1 LSNFW
6 RRILALIALVLVLGL
21 GAGVWRYFS
30 QPKILIV
37 AVGPANSDD
46 ADFINAWSRLLAAD
60 GGRVSLKAV
69 PTSGPVESLEKLKN
83 GQAMLAVVRT
93 DLASSVKARA
103 VALLHSDPVVIVAA
117 EKAKIENFG
126 RLKGKTLGVIGPPG
140 ANDALIETLRRHFR
154 VSVNV
159 VELPTAPAQVAAAQV
174 AAAFRD
180 GKVDALL
187 FVAPTTHGA
196 AVADN
201 WAVTRRAIGK
211 NLGLVPI
218 DESDAIAEA
227 APAYES
233 GEIPAGLFG
242 GTPPM
247 PAEEVSTLRVP
258 TYLVADRGAP
268 NAAITQLTRNLFE
281 NRQRIAGDA
290 AVASLV
296 KAASVE
302 KDAVFPVH
310 PGAQAY
316 YDGEETSFLEQYGD
330 WFYYG
335 PLLLGALASGA
346 MAALRYLGFMRTEE
360 TSESLLAKVPEVIAT
375 IKAATTTEELERIR
389 AQIDQAVERF
399 THDVVQ
405 GKVEEQKTAP
415 IALAVDYLGRMI
427 SERRREIAGAATN
440 KASP

>member
-1 LSNFW
+1 LTNFW
-6 RRILALIALVLVLGL
+6 RRIFALIALVLALGL
-21 GAGVWRYFS
+21 GAGAWRHFS
-30 QPKILIV
+30 QPKILTV

-46 ADFINAWSRLLAAD
+46 ADFINAWSRLLAAE
-60 GGRVSLKAV
+60 GGRVRLKAV

-103 VALLHSDPVVIVAA
+103 VALLHSDPVVIVAP

-154 VSVNV
+154 VNVNV
-159 VELPTAPAQVAAAQV
+159 VELPAAPAQL

-180 GKVDALL
+180 GKADALL
-187 FVAPTTHGA
+187 FVAPTTRGV

-201 WAVTRRAIGK
+201 WAATRRAIGK
-211 NLGLVPI
+211 NLSLVPI

-247 PAEEVSTLRVP
+247 PAEEVSALRVP

-310 PGAQAY
+310 RGAQAY

-375 IKAATTTEELERIR
+375 IKAATTTEELDRIR
-389 AQIDQAVERF
+389 ARIDEAVERF

-415 IALAVDYLGRMI
+415 LALAVDYLGRMI
-427 SERRREIAGAATN
+427 SERRREIAGAAAS